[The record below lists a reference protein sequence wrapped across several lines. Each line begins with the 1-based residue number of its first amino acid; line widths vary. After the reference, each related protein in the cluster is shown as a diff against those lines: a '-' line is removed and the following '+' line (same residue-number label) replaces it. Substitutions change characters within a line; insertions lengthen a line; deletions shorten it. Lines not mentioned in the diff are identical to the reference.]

1 LRPSSALFLPDCTP
15 SPIGTLILELAS
27 TTSDGSVAKLAA
39 ALLGMCHAQIP
50 GIRGLKG
57 GPPETLPR
65 ALRPAYQVGRSGQW
79 LSPAFVALALD
90 GGAKLGEL
98 PARVPTSAA
107 CRLGLVAERVTV
119 LYGLNAAMEGLRSLT
134 GRWQESEAS
143 ARRSRKAISR
153 LKRLVRAAE
162 TMSPIAPRST
172 LEGRVVGAVRTLPRL
187 RNTQARVLTQLFK
200 EWIETADVEP
210 RHVGTRRLSQVAF
223 ESLPLGLPA
232 AVTAMEKAWLEAPPK
247 TDESLEEMER
257 AQLALSLTHPGMEL
271 RAPVWSRAARIEGL
285 RYVAGHLDESR
296 LRALWPQILAL
307 GEDDLR
313 CLPIEFLRSA
323 PAGLASRAVRLG
335 VVDEAAELDASVRE
349 RYLRTVSALHEMQL
363 QSLARQRWYVELFE
377 RGGAPAAALTLAILT
392 SIGKREGVD
401 QRLASLHALG
411 RGFKSHGPL
420 LEHALKAWNT
430 TTVQAPPPELAPL
443 AEALEMSTEALERY
457 LHFKRLAGHG
467 ESFSKEL
474 LELLDFGRKEVSQIA
489 YLEARLDAAD
499 LSREERT
506 SVEMRLLALK
516 DPESQRGRRRKAVRR
531 ARNRFERAL
540 VLYRSQ
546 SLERTLTDVYCRL
559 LSSLL
564 GEKVPPEAMRPGMR
578 ESLQLLSSD
587 SRNWHLFIEL
597 LRDEVK
603 GRPVEDRAPNREWLG
618 RAERAGVN
626 VEVWVRGLRATVDVD
641 GASIE
646 FAGERDPFEIMKMG
660 SYFDTCLSLEAD
672 DQALA
677 ASVVVNALD
686 INKQVIYGRLP
697 DGAVVARKLIG
708 ATAAGELA
716 GCNTYVSYNREPIAA
731 ALARL
736 LADYARACGLRLS
749 DEATPEVL
757 HEGYWYD
764 DGNEPWTEFTES
776 S

>member
-1 LRPSSALFLPDCTP
+1 
-15 SPIGTLILELAS
+15 
-27 TTSDGSVAKLAA
+27 
-39 ALLGMCHAQIP
+39 
-50 GIRGLKG
+50 
-57 GPPETLPR
+57 
-65 ALRPAYQVGRSGQW
+65 
-79 LSPAFVALALD
+79 
-90 GGAKLGEL
+90 
-98 PARVPTSAA
+98 
-107 CRLGLVAERVTV
+107 LGLVAERVTV

-516 DPESQRGRRRKAVRR
+516 DPESRRGRRRKAVRR

-587 SRNWHLFIEL
+587 SRNWHLF
-597 LRDEVK
+597 
-603 GRPVEDRAPNREWLG
+603 
-618 RAERAGVN
+618 
-626 VEVWVRGLRATVDVD
+626 EVWVRGLRATVDVD